1 MLTSRE
7 QKIWSDIEEWEQHL
21 YNYEP
26 NDLENTYHKWLEIGF
41 ASLPENLKDR
51 FFEQLDTSMF
61 HLHSLLNNSQM
72 QSDAR
77 DRLLASARVFDS
89 SINQIEEINRLSID
103 QLHYMASQFVTRH
116 RLYSFVQGGAS
127 GSGGLV
133 AVGADVPAMAVI
145 NIRSVQ
151 LISLS
156 YGYDVMTPSNMM
168 IALKVFHAATLPT
181 RLRAEAW
188 GNLLEELHSKEEY
201 FYIGSEQLTNELWL
215 QEPLN
220 QLVKGLMIQ
229 LFRKKEVSG
238 IPLISMTIGAMTN
251 YQLTRKV
258 TTFAEKFY
266 QYRFLHDK
274 REGQNEFR
282 GA

>member
-1 MLTSRE
+1 MLTNRE
-7 QKIWSDIEEWEQHL
+7 QKIWSDIEEWEQQL
-21 YNYEP
+21 FQYEP
-26 NDLENTYHKWLEIGF
+26 NDLEHTYNKWVELGF
-41 ASLPENLKDR
+41 ASLSEKLKAK
-51 FFEQLDTSMF
+51 FFEQLDMSMF
-61 HLHSLLNNSQM
+61 HIHSLLNNSQM
-72 QSDAR
+72 QADAR

-89 SINQIEEINRLSID
+89 SISQIEDIQRLTID
-103 QLHYMASQFVTRH
+103 QLHYLASQFVTRH
-116 RLYSFVQGGAS
+116 RMYSFVQGGVS

-133 AVGADVPAMAVI
+133 AVGSDVPAMAVI

-168 IALKVFHAATLPT
+168 IALKVFHAATLPI

-188 GNLLEELHSKEEY
+188 GKLLEELHSKEEY

-220 QLVKGLMIQ
+220 QVMKGLMIQ

-251 YQLTRKV
+251 YQLTRRV

-266 QYRFLHDK
+266 QYRYLHDK
-274 REGQNEFR
+274 KEGQYEFSR
-282 GA
+282 S